1 MAKKV
6 FVGNLPYSVGDQEL
20 REGFEAY
27 GEVVSANVVLDRE
40 TQRPRGFGFV
50 EFTTEEAVAAAIEG
64 LNGREFGGRN
74 ITVREAEDRRPPRG
88 PGGRPSRPPG
98 GGGYRGGGGGG
109 GGYEGGGYR
118 GGGGGGGHEGG
129 GYRGG
134 GGGGFGGPPPGG
146 GFPDQPDEGRR
157 RNAKKRKKGQR
168 KERDWD
174 RDGGANVGGSS
185 RREREKRTQDY
196 LDYDDD

>member
-109 GGYEGGGYR
+109 GYR
-118 GGGGGGGHEGG
+118 GGGGGGHEGG

>member
-109 GGYEGGGYR
+109 YR